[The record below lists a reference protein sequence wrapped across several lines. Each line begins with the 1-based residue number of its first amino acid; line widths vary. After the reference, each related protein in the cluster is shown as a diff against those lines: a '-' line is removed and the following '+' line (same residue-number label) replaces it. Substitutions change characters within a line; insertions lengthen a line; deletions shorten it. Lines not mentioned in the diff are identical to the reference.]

1 MTKMNLQQG
10 NIALNLNTSITKV
23 IQGVYM
29 YSNSKVAK
37 AVRIAMM
44 FGAGAAA
51 TISTQAF
58 SAEDGAES
66 VERIEVTGSR
76 IKRTDLE
83 GAIPVTVIDRAAI
96 DFSGQTSV
104 SDLLRNTS
112 FNAAGSFRPQSGS
125 SAQGISQVNLRGLGS
140 ERSLILVDGRRLPKS
155 PSTGNSQDLNS
166 IPMAAVERIEI
177 LSDGASAVYGSDAI
191 AGVVNIIT
199 RKDFNGVELRLGA
212 GTVSLPSDGG
222 DREEGSAVFG
232 SSTDKSS
239 VIGGVSWNS
248 RDIIFENAY
257 SWVQPG
263 GSSFGVNWAK
273 PTGYDGTFINDDGE
287 VEGLPGGYNS
297 IISDAECDALEN
309 FFATGNDF
317 CAYNYN
323 ATNANEASTANTSA
337 FLKAD
342 YDINDDWRIF
352 SHTLISKTKSFGR
365 YAPTLNDAG
374 AGAFMSADSPNNPTN
389 PDSPFYEPSAGGQG
403 AQEIQFRHRFAA
415 LGNRDSE
422 VDNWSTDF
430 MIGVEGVIGEVSVD
444 FGVRKNKTKTY
455 EIGRG
460 YLMGTN
466 ARTAIDSGAYM
477 VNDPFGSRFTTD
489 AERSD
494 YAKVLSG
501 LNVTT
506 ARIGTFQQEEVFGS
520 AAFDVLEMDGGTL
533 QAVVGAEYRK
543 EEYSDTYDS
552 LSEAGQVGGSAGN
565 SAGGGRNLKSAF
577 FEALFPVMDGLE
589 FTVAGRYDNYSDYGS
604 DFSPKVSVKYD
615 VMEGLILR
623 ASYGEGFRAPTL
635 DILTA
640 KPAPGNPS
648 VSDDPSCIDLGLAAG
663 CDVQVSAITL
673 ANAEMGSESSQQ
685 ISLGMAYQPTDWL
698 NFSAD
703 YYEIEISDMIRFF
716 GASTILTREQ
726 TGDPIPAGLGVTRK
740 SNGGIDLITQ
750 GYANE
755 GKWEISGLDLNVNTT
770 FDFGDAGTLRSTLQ
784 FSHQFDSKIDGGRNT
799 IKDTG
804 EPQQRATL
812 TNSYTWEN
820 LDLTWNM
827 NMIGSQYEDVT
838 QIADGSVER
847 TGNIATW
854 ITHDMQA
861 TYTFDTGTKVS
872 IGAQNIFEKEPQL
885 SGFGGRNY
893 NFNLYDAYGRIAYV
907 RVAQSF

>member
-1 MTKMNLQQG
+1 
-10 NIALNLNTSITKV
+10 
-23 IQGVYM
+23 M
-29 YSNSKVAK
+29 YNNSKIAK
-37 AVRIAMM
+37 AVRIAMV
-44 FGAGAAA
+44 FGAASTAFATTAAEQ
-51 TISTQAF
+51 STT
-58 SAEDGAES
+58 EEVEK
-66 VERIEVTGSR
+66 VERISVTGSR

-83 GAIPVTVIDRAAI
+83 GSIPVTVIDRAAI

-125 SAQGISQVNLRGLGS
+125 SAQGVSQVNLRGLGA

-191 AGVVNIIT
+191 AGVINIIT
-199 RKDFNGVELRLGA
+199 RKDFNGVEVRLG
-212 GTVSLPSDGG
+212 GSEISLPSEGG

-232 SSTDKSS
+232 ASNDRSS
-239 VIGGVSWNS
+239 VIGGVSWNN

-257 SWVQPG
+257 DWVEPG
-263 GSSFGVNWAK
+263 GSSFGANWTRPAGYQGAAD
-273 PTGYDGTFINDDGE
+273 TG
-287 VEGLPGGYNS
+287 GLSS
-297 IISDAECDALEN
+297 ILSDAECDSLEN
-309 FFATGNDF
+309 FFATGTDF
-317 CAYNYN
+317 CAYNFN
-323 ATNANEASTANTSA
+323 ATNANEASTGNTSA

-342 YDINDDWRIF
+342 YDINDDWRVF

-365 YAPTLNDAG
+365 YAPSLNDAG
-374 AGAFMSADSPNNPTN
+374 VGAFMSADSPNNPTN
-389 PDSPFYEPSAGGQG
+389 PASPFYEAPQDGLG
-403 AQEIQFRHRFAA
+403 AREVGFRHRFAA
-415 LGNRDSE
+415 LGNRDNE

-430 MIGVEGVIGEVSVD
+430 MIGVEGEIGGVTVD
-444 FGVRKNKTKTY
+444 FGARKNKTKTY

-460 YLMGTN
+460 YLMGSN

-477 VNDPFGSRFTTD
+477 INDPFGTRFTTD

-494 YAKVLSG
+494 YANTLSG

-506 ARIGTFQQEEVFGS
+506 SRIGTFQQEEVFGS
-520 AAFDVLEMDGGTL
+520 AAFDVMEMDGGTL
-533 QAVVGAEYRK
+533 QAIVGAEYRK

-577 FEALFPVMDGLE
+577 FEALFPVMEGLE
-589 FTVAGRYDNYSDYGS
+589 FTLAGRYDNYSDYGS
-604 DFSPKVSVKYD
+604 DFSPKISVKYD
-615 VMEGLILR
+615 VMEGLVLR

-640 KPAPGNPS
+640 KPAPDNPS
-648 VSDDPSCIDLGLAAG
+648 VSDDPSCLNLGLAAG
-663 CDVQVSAITL
+663 CDVQVNAITL
-673 ANAEMGSESSQQ
+673 ANAEMGSESSEQ
-685 ISLGMAYQPTDWL
+685 ISLGLAYQPTDWL

-703 YYEIEISDMIRFF
+703 YYQIEISNMIRFF
-716 GASTILTREQ
+716 GSDTILTREQ
-726 TGDPIPAGLGVTRK
+726 TGDPIPAGLGVTRLA
-740 SNGGIDLITQ
+740 NGGIDLITQ

-770 FDFGDAGTLRSTLQ
+770 FDFGDAGMLRQTLQ

-838 QIADGSVER
+838 QVADGSVER

-854 ITHDMQA
+854 ITHDLQA
-861 TYTFDTGTKVS
+861 AYSFDTGTKISV
-872 IGAQNIFEKEPQL
+872 GMQNAFEKEPQL

-893 NFNLYDAYGRIAYV
+893 NFNLYDAYGRITYV
-907 RVAQSF
+907 RLTQSF

>member
-1 MTKMNLQQG
+1 
-10 NIALNLNTSITKV
+10 
-23 IQGVYM
+23 M
-29 YSNSKVAK
+29 YNNSKIAK
-37 AVRIAMM
+37 AVRIAMV
-44 FGAGAAA
+44 FGAASTAFATTAAEQ
-51 TISTQAF
+51 STT
-58 SAEDGAES
+58 EEVEK
-66 VERIEVTGSR
+66 VERISVTGSR

-83 GAIPVTVIDRAAI
+83 GSIPVTVIDRAAI

-125 SAQGISQVNLRGLGS
+125 SAQGVSQVNLRGLGA

-191 AGVVNIIT
+191 AGVINIIT
-199 RKDFNGVELRLGA
+199 RKDFNGVEVRLG
-212 GTVSLPSDGG
+212 GSEISLPSEGG

-232 SSTDKSS
+232 ASNDRSS
-239 VIGGVSWNS
+239 VIGGVSWNN

-257 SWVQPG
+257 DWVEPG
-263 GSSFGVNWAK
+263 GSSFGANWTRPAGYQGAAD
-273 PTGYDGTFINDDGE
+273 TG
-287 VEGLPGGYNS
+287 GLSS
-297 IISDAECDALEN
+297 ILSDAECDSLEN
-309 FFATGNDF
+309 FFATGTDF
-317 CAYNYN
+317 CAYNFN
-323 ATNANEASTANTSA
+323 ATNANEASTGNTSA

-342 YDINDDWRIF
+342 YDINDDWRVF

-365 YAPTLNDAG
+365 YAPSLNDAG
-374 AGAFMSADSPNNPTN
+374 VGAFMSADSPNNPTN
-389 PDSPFYEPSAGGQG
+389 PASPFYEAPQDGLG
-403 AQEIQFRHRFAA
+403 AREVGFRHRFAA
-415 LGNRDSE
+415 LGNRDNE

-430 MIGVEGVIGEVSVD
+430 MIGVEGEIGGVTVD
-444 FGVRKNKTKTY
+444 FGARKNKTKTY

-460 YLMGTN
+460 YLMGSN

-477 VNDPFGSRFTTD
+477 INDPFGTRFTTD

-494 YAKVLSG
+494 YANTLSG

-506 ARIGTFQQEEVFGS
+506 SRIGTFQQEEVFGS
-520 AAFDVLEMDGGTL
+520 AAFDVMEMDGGTL
-533 QAVVGAEYRK
+533 QAIVGAEYRK

-577 FEALFPVMDGLE
+577 FEALFPVMEGLE
-589 FTVAGRYDNYSDYGS
+589 FTLAGRYDNYSDYGS
-604 DFSPKVSVKYD
+604 DFSPKISVKYD
-615 VMEGLILR
+615 VMEGLVLR

-640 KPAPGNPS
+640 KPAPDNPS
-648 VSDDPSCIDLGLAAG
+648 VSDDPSCLNLGLAAG
-663 CDVQVSAITL
+663 CDVQVNAITL
-673 ANAEMGSESSQQ
+673 ANAEMGSESSEQ
-685 ISLGMAYQPTDWL
+685 ISLGLAYQPTDWL

-703 YYEIEISDMIRFF
+703 YYQIEISNMIRFF
-716 GASTILTREQ
+716 GSDTILTREQ
-726 TGDPIPAGLGVTRK
+726 TGDPIPAGLGVTRLA
-740 SNGGIDLITQ
+740 NGGIDLITQ

-755 GKWEISGLDLNVNTT
+755 GKWEISGLDLNLNTT
-770 FDFGDAGTLRSTLQ
+770 FDFGDAGMLRQTLQ
-784 FSHQFDSKIDGGRNT
+784 LSHQFDSKIDGGRNT

-838 QIADGSVER
+838 QVADGSVER

-854 ITHDMQA
+854 ITHDLQA
-861 TYTFDTGTKVS
+861 AYSFDTGTKISV
-872 IGAQNIFEKEPQL
+872 GMQNAFEKEPQL

-893 NFNLYDAYGRIAYV
+893 NFNLYDAYGRITYV
-907 RVAQSF
+907 RLTQSF

>member
-1 MTKMNLQQG
+1 
-10 NIALNLNTSITKV
+10 
-23 IQGVYM
+23 M
-29 YSNSKVAK
+29 YNNSKLAK
-37 AVRIAMM
+37 AIRLSMM
-44 FGAGAAA
+44 FGAAA
-51 TISTQAF
+51 TASISTSAF
-58 SAEDGAES
+58 SAEDGAEE
-66 VERIEVTGSR
+66 VERISVTGSR

-83 GAIPVTVIDRAAI
+83 GSIPVTVIDRAAI

-112 FNAAGSFRPQSGS
+112 FNSAGSFRPQSGS
-125 SAQGISQVNLRGLGS
+125 SAQGTSSVNLRGLGS

-191 AGVVNIIT
+191 AGVINIIT
-199 RKDFNGVELRLGA
+199 RKNFTGAELRIGA
-212 GTVSLPSDGG
+212 SEVSLPNDGG

-232 SSTDKSS
+232 ASTDKAS

-257 SWVQPG
+257 DWVEPG
-263 GSSFGVNWAK
+263 ASSFGANW
-273 PTGYDGTFINDDGE
+273 
-287 VEGLPGGYNS
+287 VRPGGYLGEGDNGGLSS
-297 IISDAECDALEN
+297 ILSASECDGLQD
-309 FFATGNDF
+309 FFMAGDDF
-317 CAYNYN
+317 CAYNFN
-323 ATNANEASTANTSA
+323 ATNANEASTSNTSG
-337 FLKAD
+337 FVKAE
-342 YDINDDWRIF
+342 YEINDDWKIF
-352 SHTLISKTKSFGR
+352 SHTLISKTTSFGR

-374 AGAFMSADSPNNPTN
+374 VGAFMSADSPNNPTN
-389 PDSPFYEPSAGGQG
+389 PDSPFYEASTSGQG
-403 AQEIQFRHRFAA
+403 AQEVGFRHRFAA
-415 LGNRDSE
+415 LGNRDNE

-430 MIGVEGVIGEVSVD
+430 LVGVEGTIGDAFVD

-460 YLMGTN
+460 YLMGSN
-466 ARTAIDSGAYM
+466 ARVAIDSGAYM
-477 VNDPFGSRFTTD
+477 INDPFGTRFTTD
-489 AERSD
+489 AEKSD
-494 YAKVLSG
+494 YANLLSG

-506 ARIGTFQQEEVFGS
+506 SRIGTFDQEEVFGS
-520 AAFDVLEMDGGTL
+520 IAFDVMEMDGGTL

-543 EEYSDTYDS
+543 EDYSDTYDS

-565 SAGGGRNLKSAF
+565 SAGGGRDLKSAY
-577 FEALFPVMDGLE
+577 FEALFPVMEGLE

-615 VMEGLILR
+615 VTDELVLR

-640 KPAPGNPS
+640 KPAPDNPS
-648 VSDDPSCIDLGLAAG
+648 VSDDPSCLNLGLEAG

-673 ANAEMGSESSQQ
+673 ANAEMGSESSKQ
-685 ISLGMAYQPTDWL
+685 ISLGLAYQPTDWL

-703 YYEIEISDMIRFF
+703 YYEIEITNMIRFF
-716 GASTILTREQ
+716 GADTILTREQ
-726 TGDPIPAGLGVTRK
+726 TGDPIPTGLGVTRLA
-740 SNGGIDLITQ
+740 NGGVDLITQ

-755 GKWEISGLDLNVNTT
+755 GKWEISGLDLNLNTT
-770 FDFGDAGTLRSTLQ
+770 FDFGNAGTLRQTLQ

-812 TNSYTWEN
+812 SNSYSWEN

-838 QIADGSVER
+838 QIDDGSVQR

-854 ITHDMQA
+854 ITHDLQA
-861 TYTFDTGTKVS
+861 TYSLSTGTKIS
-872 IGAQNIFEKEPQL
+872 IGMQNAFEKEPQL
-885 SGFGGRNY
+885 SSFDGRNY
-893 NFNLYDAYGRIAYV
+893 NFDLYDAYGRITYV
-907 RVAQSF
+907 RLSQTF

>member
-1 MTKMNLQQG
+1 
-10 NIALNLNTSITKV
+10 
-23 IQGVYM
+23 M
-29 YSNSKVAK
+29 YNNSKLAK
-37 AVRIAMM
+37 AIRLAMM
-44 FGAGAAA
+44 FGAAA
-51 TISTQAF
+51 TASISTSAF
-58 SAEDGAES
+58 SAEDGAEE
-66 VERIEVTGSR
+66 VERIAVTGSR

-83 GAIPVTVIDRAAI
+83 GSIPVTVIDRAAI

-112 FNAAGSFRPQSGS
+112 FNSAGSFRPQSGS

-191 AGVVNIIT
+191 AGVINIIT
-199 RKDFNGVELRLGA
+199 RKNFTGAELRLGA
-212 GTVSLPSDGG
+212 SEVSLPNEGG

-232 SSTDKSS
+232 ASTDKAS
-239 VIGGVSWNS
+239 VIGGVSWNN

-257 SWVQPG
+257 DWVQPG
-263 GSSFGVNWAK
+263 ASSFGANW
-273 PTGYDGTFINDDGE
+273 
-287 VEGLPGGYNS
+287 VRPGGYLGEDDAGGLSS
-297 IISDAECDALEN
+297 ILSAAECDGLQD
-309 FFATGNDF
+309 FFMAGDDF
-317 CAYNYN
+317 CAYNFN
-323 ATNANEASTANTSA
+323 ATNANEASTGNTSG
-337 FLKAD
+337 FLKAE
-342 YDINDDWRIF
+342 YEINDDWKIF

-374 AGAFMSADSPNNPTN
+374 VGAFMSADSPNNPTN
-389 PDSPFYEPSAGGQG
+389 PDSPFYEESTSGQG
-403 AQEIQFRHRFAA
+403 AQEVGFRHRFAA

-430 MIGVEGVIGEVSVD
+430 LVGVEGNIGDVFVD

-460 YLMGTN
+460 YLMGSN
-466 ARTAIDSGAYM
+466 ARVAIDSGAYM
-477 VNDPFGSRFTTD
+477 INDPFGTRFTTD
-489 AERSD
+489 AEKSE
-494 YAKVLSG
+494 YATLLSG

-506 ARIGTFQQEEVFGS
+506 SRIGTFEQEEVFGS
-520 AAFDVLEMDGGTL
+520 VAFDVMEMDGGTL

-543 EEYSDTYDS
+543 EDYSDTYDS

-565 SAGGGRNLKSAF
+565 SAGGGRNLKSAY
-577 FEALFPVMDGLE
+577 FEALFPVKEGLE
-589 FTVAGRYDNYSDYGS
+589 FTIAGRYDNYSDYGS

-615 VMEGLILR
+615 ATDNLVLR

-640 KPAPGNPS
+640 KPAPDNPS
-648 VSDDPSCIDLGLAAG
+648 VSDDPSCLNLGLAEG

-673 ANAEMGSESSQQ
+673 ANAEMGSESSKQ
-685 ISLGMAYQPTDWL
+685 ISLGLAYQPTDWL

-703 YYEIEISDMIRFF
+703 YYEIEIENMIRFF
-716 GASTILTREQ
+716 GSETILTREQ
-726 TGDPIPAGLGVTRK
+726 TGDPIPAGLGVTRLA
-740 SNGGIDLITQ
+740 NGGIDLITQ

-755 GKWEISGLDLNVNTT
+755 GKWEISGLDLNLNTT
-770 FDFGDAGTLRSTLQ
+770 FDFGNAGTLRQTLQ
-784 FSHQFDSKIDGGRNT
+784 FSHQFDSIIDGGRNT

-812 TNSYTWEN
+812 SNSYSWDN

-838 QIADGSVER
+838 QVDGGGVER

-854 ITHDMQA
+854 ITHDLQA
-861 TYTFDTGTKVS
+861 TYSLSTGTKIS
-872 IGAQNIFEKEPQL
+872 IGMQNAFEKEPQL
-885 SGFGGRNY
+885 SSFDGRNY
-893 NFNLYDAYGRIAYV
+893 NFDLYDAYGRITYV
-907 RVAQSF
+907 RLSQTF

>member
-1 MTKMNLQQG
+1 
-10 NIALNLNTSITKV
+10 
-23 IQGVYM
+23 M
-29 YSNSKVAK
+29 YNNSKIAN
-37 AVRIAMM
+37 AVRIAMV
-44 FGAGAAA
+44 FGAASTAFATTAAEQ
-51 TISTQAF
+51 STAD
-58 SAEDGAES
+58 EMKN
-66 VERIEVTGSR
+66 VERISVTGSR

-83 GAIPVTVIDRAAI
+83 GSIPVTVIDRAAI

-125 SAQGISQVNLRGLGS
+125 SAQGTSSVNLRGLGA

-191 AGVVNIIT
+191 AGVINIIT
-199 RKDFNGVELRLGA
+199 RTDFNGVELRLG
-212 GTVSLPSDGG
+212 GSEISLPSEGG

-232 SSTDKSS
+232 ASNDKAS
-239 VIGGVSWNS
+239 VIGGVSWNN

-257 SWVQPG
+257 DWVEPG
-263 GSSFGVNWAK
+263 GSSFGANWVK
-273 PTGYDGTFINDDGE
+273 PAGYDGIDADGDPING
-287 VEGLPGGYNS
+287 GLRS
-297 IISDAECDALEN
+297 ILSDAECDSLEN
-309 FFATGNDF
+309 FFATGTDF
-317 CAYNYN
+317 CAYNFN
-323 ATNANEASTANTSA
+323 ATNANEASTGNTSA
-337 FLKAD
+337 FVKAD
-342 YDINDDWRIF
+342 YDINDDWRLF

-374 AGAFMSADSPNNPTN
+374 VGAFMSADSPNNPTN
-389 PDSPFYEPSAGGQG
+389 PDSPFYEASLGGQG
-403 AQEIQFRHRFAA
+403 AQEVGFRHRFAA

-430 MIGVEGVIGEVSVD
+430 MVGIEGQIGDMSVD

-460 YLMGTN
+460 YLMGSN

-477 VNDPFGSRFTTD
+477 INDPFGTRFTTD
-489 AERSD
+489 AERSAYD
-494 YAKVLSG
+494 KTLAG

-520 AAFDVLEMDGGTL
+520 VAFDVMEMDGGTL
-533 QAVVGAEYRK
+533 QAIVGAEYRK

-552 LSEAGQVGGSAGN
+552 LSEAGEVGGSAGN

-615 VMEGLILR
+615 VMEGLVLR

-648 VSDDPSCIDLGLAAG
+648 VSDDPSCIDLGLTAG

-673 ANAEMGSESSQQ
+673 ANAEMGSESSSQ

-703 YYEIEISDMIRFF
+703 YYEIEIKDMIRFF

-740 SNGGIDLITQ
+740 ANGGIDLITQ

-755 GKWEISGLDLNVNTT
+755 GKWEISGVDLNVNTT
-770 FDFGDAGTLRSTLQ
+770 FDFGDAGMLKQTLQ
-784 FSHQFDSKIDGGRNT
+784 FSHQFDSVIDGGRNT

-812 TNSYTWEN
+812 TNSYSWEN

-827 NMIGSQYEDVT
+827 NMIGSQYEDVE

-854 ITHDMQA
+854 ITHDLQA
-861 TYTFDTGTKVS
+861 AYNFDTGTKIS
-872 IGAQNIFEKEPQL
+872 IGMQNAFEKEPQL

-893 NFNLYDAYGRIAYV
+893 NFDLYDAYGRITYV
-907 RVAQSF
+907 RLSQSF